1 MPITAEVQEIL
12 KLRAAAPAMHTLS
25 VEEARISSAAAR
37 IQPDPPEPV
46 ARIEDFTIPGPAGDI
61 PVRLYSPDPDTQL
74 PVLVYYHGG
83 GWVIGDLDSH
93 DPLCRTL
100 ANRANVVVLSVHY
113 RLAPEHK
120 YPAAADD
127 SYAAAQ
133 WVSEHGAEIGADGSR
148 IVVCGDSAGGNLSA
162 VVSLMARD
170 RGGPGL
176 RGQVLIYP
184 VTNLDFGTDSYRDN
198 GDGSKG
204 LSEDGMRWFWQ
215 HYVRTQSEGFEPYA
229 SPLRAD
235 TIADL
240 PPALVITAEY
250 DALRDEGE
258 LYADRLER
266 GGVTTQ
272 LTRYDGVIHGFVG
285 MFAAVP
291 EGNTAVNQIAEF
303 LKETLA

>member
-25 VEEARISSAAAR
+25 VEEARIASAAGR

-46 ARIEDFTIPGPAGDI
+46 ARIEDFAIPGPAGDI

-74 PVLVYYHGG
+74 PAVVYYHGG
-83 GWVIGDLDSH
+83 GWVVGDLDSH
-93 DPLCRTL
+93 DPLCRAL

-240 PPALVITAEY
+240 PPALVITAEH
-250 DALRDEGE
+250 DPLRDEGE

>member
-12 KLRAAAPAMHTLS
+12 KLRAAAPPMHTLS

-291 EGNTAVNQIAEF
+291 EGDTAVNQIAEF

>member
-25 VEEARISSAAAR
+25 VEEARISSAAGR

-74 PVLVYYHGG
+74 PAVVYYHGG
-83 GWVIGDLDSH
+83 GWVVGDLDSH
-93 DPLCRTL
+93 DPLCRAL

-170 RGGPGL
+170 RGGPEL

-240 PPALVITAEY
+240 PPALVITAEGS
-250 DALRDEGE
+250 APIRR
-258 LYADRLER
+258 AS
-266 GGVTTQ
+266 
-272 LTRYDGVIHGFVG
+272 
-285 MFAAVP
+285 
-291 EGNTAVNQIAEF
+291 
-303 LKETLA
+303 

>member
-148 IVVCGDSAGGNLSA
+148 IAVCGDSAGGNLSA

>member
-25 VEEARISSAAAR
+25 VEEARISSAAGR

-46 ARIEDFTIPGPAGDI
+46 ARIEDFTIPGPAGHI

-74 PVLVYYHGG
+74 PAVVYYHGG
-83 GWVIGDLDSH
+83 GWVVGDLDSH
-93 DPLCRTL
+93 DPLCRAL

-240 PPALVITAEY
+240 PPALVITAEH
-250 DALRDEGE
+250 DPLRDEGE

>member
-37 IQPDPPEPV
+37 IQPDPAEPV
-46 ARIEDFTIPGPAGDI
+46 ARIEDLTIPGPAGDI

-74 PVLVYYHGG
+74 PALVYYHGG

-170 RGGPGL
+170 RGGPEL

-258 LYADRLER
+258 LYAERLER
-266 GGVTTQ
+266 GGIPTQ
-272 LTRYDGVIHGFVG
+272 LTRYDGVIHGFVS

-291 EGNTAVNQIAEF
+291 EGDTAVNQIAGF
-303 LKETLA
+303 LKRMLA

>member
-1 MPITAEVQEIL
+1 M
-12 KLRAAAPAMHTLS
+12 
-25 VEEARISSAAAR
+25 
-37 IQPDPPEPV
+37 
-46 ARIEDFTIPGPAGDI
+46 
-61 PVRLYSPDPDTQL
+61 
-74 PVLVYYHGG
+74 VYYHGG

-148 IVVCGDSAGGNLSA
+148 IAVCGDSAGGNLSA

-258 LYADRLER
+258 VYADRLER
-266 GGVTTQ
+266 GGIPTQ
-272 LTRYDGVIHGFVG
+272 LTRYDGVIHGFVS

-291 EGNTAVNQIAEF
+291 EGDTAVNQIAEF

>member
-74 PVLVYYHGG
+74 PALVYYHGG

-100 ANRANVVVLSVHY
+100 ANRSNVVVLSVHY

-170 RGGPGL
+170 RGGPEL

-258 LYADRLER
+258 LYAERLER
-266 GGVTTQ
+266 GGIPTQ
-272 LTRYDGVIHGFVG
+272 LTRYDGVIHGFVS

-291 EGNTAVNQIAEF
+291 EGDTAVNQIAGF

>member
-12 KLRAAAPAMHTLS
+12 KLRATAPAMHTLS

-37 IQPDPPEPV
+37 IHPDPPEPV

-74 PVLVYYHGG
+74 PAVVYYHGG

-170 RGGPGL
+170 RGGPEL

-266 GGVTTQ
+266 GGIPTQ
-272 LTRYDGVIHGFVG
+272 LTRYDGVIHGFVS

-291 EGNTAVNQIAEF
+291 EGDTAVNQIAEF

>member
-61 PVRLYSPDPDTQL
+61 PVRLYSPDPDAQL
-74 PVLVYYHGG
+74 PAMVYYHGG

-133 WVSEHGAEIGADGSR
+133 WVSEHGTEIGADGSR

-170 RGGPGL
+170 RGGPAL

-291 EGNTAVNQIAEF
+291 EGDTAVNQIAEF